1 MVGNHKD
8 GLLAQPQTLAFH
20 GGGNHFK
27 GFARANLVGKQCVA
41 AVKDMGDGV
50 TLVFPEGDFRVHAR
64 KDNVTAIVLPWTD
77 AVHFLVV
84 LPNQR
89 LTAFRV
95 CPDPV
100 LERIP
105 DELLLLRRQRGF
117 LGVQH
122 PLFLSVRV
130 LNGIKHLDIPEI
142 QGIFQNFIGA
152 DTIRAVGVP
161 RGDIVVGNPGFAADA
176 PRGGIG

>member
-1 MVGNHKD
+1 MS
-8 GLLAQPQTLAFH
+8 
-20 GGGNHFK
+20 
-27 GFARANLVGKQCVA
+27 
-41 AVKDMGDGV
+41 
-50 TLVFPEGDFRVHAR
+50 
-64 KDNVTAIVLPWTD
+64 AIVLPWTD

-122 PLFLSVRV
+122 PFFLTVGV
-130 LNGIKHLDIPEI
+130 LNGIVHLHIPEV
-142 QGIFQNFIGA
+142 QGILQNLIGA
-152 DTIRAVGVP
+152 DTIGAVGVP

-176 PRGGIG
+176 PCGGIG

>member
-1 MVGNHKD
+1 MVRHHKNRF
-8 GLLAQPQTLAFH
+8 LAQSQPLALH

-27 GFARANLVGKQCVA
+27 GFARTNLVGKQCVA
-41 AVKDMGDGV
+41 AVKDMGNGV
-50 TLVFPEGDFRVHAR
+50 ALVFPEGDFRVHAR
-64 KDNVTAIVLPWTD
+64 KDDVTAIVLPWAD

-84 LPNQR
+84 LPDQR

-95 CPDPV
+95 CPNPV

-105 DELLLLRRQRGF
+105 DELLFLRRQRGF

-130 LNGIKHLDIPEI
+130 LNGVKHLDIPEI
-142 QGIFQNFIGA
+142 QGIFQNFIGT
-152 DTIRAVGVP
+152 DTICAVGVP

-176 PRGGIG
+176 PSGGIG